1 MTPHV
6 LIKTQE
12 NHYYF

>member
-1 MTPHV
+1 MSFY

-12 NHYYF
+12 NQA